1 MADFLVI
8 LQIFQ
13 KESNFGESLLY
24 YHINRGQFL
33 PNLKFSVFVIQNG
46 YILFLTC

>member
-13 KESNFGESLLY
+13 KESNFGGVSVEFSY
-24 YHINRGQFL
+24 EQGSVL
-33 PNLKFSVFVIQNG
+33 PNLKI
-46 YILFLTC
+46 